1 VPPLKPNTLLGKG
14 LSRGQV
20 VVKGE
25 FVSLLSPAV
34 RFVFIAG
41 VFTELCVNSE
51 ETGMVWKSSAS
62 ANAPEGH
69 LVAT

>member
-1 VPPLKPNTLLGKG
+1 M
-14 LSRGQV
+14 
-20 VVKGE
+20 VKGE
-25 FVSLLSPAV
+25 FVSLLSLAV